1 MGREGEGASERPS
14 GKGRAWGGGT
24 IKKQRVWDC
33 PRLVVWPGTN
43 RSITLKYLCSA
54 AAPQRQLYVIY
65 ERAHMIY
72 EDLKK
77 HQHTA
82 DFL

>member
-1 MGREGEGASERPS
+1 M
-14 GKGRAWGGGT
+14 GKGVKTVRGLWAKGGHRGEVPSRSRGDLGLPKM
-24 IKKQRVWDC
+24 IV
-33 PRLVVWPGTN
+33 LPGTN
-43 RSITLKYLCSA
+43 RSITLKYQCSA
-54 AAPQRQLYVIY
+54 AALRRQLHVIY

>member
-1 MGREGEGASERPS
+1 MGKGVKTVEAFGQSEGEGERYHQEAEGTWHCPS
-14 GKGRAWGGGT
+14 L
-24 IKKQRVWDC
+24 IV
-33 PRLVVWPGTN
+33 LPGTN
-43 RSITLKYLCSA
+43 RSITLKYQRRA
-54 AAPQRQLYVIY
+54 AAPRRQLHVIY